1 MMTRKRKAMD
11 MYNNVS
17 MTEVTSLIQEIKNA
31 LNMKNIF
38 IKEEIIPEKKDII
51 ILLTDN
57 NDNLIG
63 KINGG
68 VEEFAIVENSEEIY
82 KDAFSI
88 LWVKVEKDYQGHNL
102 ATFLI
107 IYIIYLC
114 KTNFGDINYI
124 VLEDDTDETDQ
135 NKNIYVKLGF
145 VYQKKKE
152 VVMLENGQ
160 EMNVNNGGE
169 MQLNINHF
177 FNDSIIEK
185 LNKILVTLKNWN
197 KIGGKRK
204 TKTKTKTKK
213 RKYSKKKKNGKKSS
227 RRKN

>member
-1 MMTRKRKAMD
+1 MTRKRKAMD
-11 MYNNVS
+11 MYNNSS
-17 MTEVTSLIQEIKNA
+17 MTEVTSLIQEIKNV
-31 LNMKNIF
+31 LTMKNIF
-38 IKEEIIPEKKDII
+38 IKEEIIPENKDII
-51 ILLTDN
+51 IRLTDN

-68 VEEFAIVENSEEIY
+68 VEEFTIVENDEEIY

-88 LWVKVEKDYQGHNL
+88 MWVKVEKDYQGHNL

-107 IYIIYLC
+107 IYLIYLC

-124 VLEDDTDETDQ
+124 VLEDDTDEIDQ
-135 NKNIYVKLGF
+135 TKNIYVKLGF

-169 MQLNINHF
+169 MQLNVNNF
-177 FNDSIIEK
+177 FNDNIIEK

-197 KIGGKRK
+197 KTGGKRQRK
-204 TKTKTKTKK
+204 NTKRKK
-213 RKYSKKKKNGKKSS
+213 RKTTKKSR

>member
-1 MMTRKRKAMD
+1 MTRKRKAMD

>member
-1 MMTRKRKAMD
+1 
-11 MYNNVS
+11 

-169 MQLNINHF
+169 MQLNVNNF
-177 FNDSIIEK
+177 FNDNIIEK

>member
-1 MMTRKRKAMD
+1 MTRKRKAMD
-11 MYNNVS
+11 MYNNSS
-17 MTEVTSLIQEIKNA
+17 MTEVTSLIQEIKNV
-31 LNMKNIF
+31 LTMKNIF
-38 IKEEIIPEKKDII
+38 IKEEIIPENKDII
-51 ILLTDN
+51 IRLTDN

-68 VEEFAIVENSEEIY
+68 VEEFTIVENDEEIY

-88 LWVKVEKDYQGHNL
+88 MWVKVEKDYQGHNL

-107 IYIIYLC
+107 IYLIYLC

-124 VLEDDTDETDQ
+124 VLEDDTDEIDQ
-135 NKNIYVKLGF
+135 SKNIYIKLGF

-169 MQLNINHF
+169 MQLNVNNF
-177 FNDSIIEK
+177 FNDNIIEK

-197 KIGGKRK
+197 KTGGRRQRKNTKRKKRK
-204 TKTKTKTKK
+204 TKKN
-213 RKYSKKKKNGKKSS
+213 KYSKK
-227 RRKN
+227 RKN